1 MLLLIQSFNCEERHG
16 KKNLEMHH
24 VDMKGKRIEEARE
37 MVEVRN
43 TKYFHNGSFVWGRG
57 VLGIPRVG
65 FNWKIHLPFKK
76 VLSNIKRTTLEC
88 FT

>member
-1 MLLLIQSFNCEERHG
+1 
-16 KKNLEMHH
+16 MHH

-43 TKYFHNGSFVWGRG
+43 TKYFHNGSFVCGGGWLG
-57 VLGIPRVG
+57 VSRVG
-65 FNWKIHLPFKK
+65 FNWKMNLPFKK
-76 VLSNIKRTTLEC
+76 VLSNTKRTTLEC